1 VCASLRYEKEG
12 KDISEMTVFQSF
24 NHFPSLRVRWNE
36 KIAKN
41 GTFVARFR
49 ISTEI
54 SLVDVEH
61 CNVHVSCGIHTGA

>member
-1 VCASLRYEKEG
+1 
-12 KDISEMTVFQSF
+12 MTVFQSF

-41 GTFVARFR
+41 ATFVARFR

>member
-1 VCASLRYEKEG
+1 
-12 KDISEMTVFQSF
+12 MTVFQSF